1 MPNDTE
7 KQRSNSDQ
15 SKRGANFKG
24 KKLGNN
30 LALETAIQPDPES
43 KSNGWAKRRALIRA
57 VKDWKSHAESN
68 ESQVVIMEDGSEQ
81 PISDHIVP
89 LYKLNEEAKKGNLRA
104 IKIYY
109 DITESQK
116 SEVRN
121 VDENGNASHPCIVF
135 SKSEDELLK
144 ELMDPTIE
152 LSKSQTDSILVK
164 MIKSGVKLV

>member
-1 MPNDTE
+1 ME
-7 KQRSNSDQ
+7 KHRSNSDQ

-24 KKLGNN
+24 KKMGNN
-30 LALETAIQPDPES
+30 LSLETAIHPTNEQ
-43 KSNGWAKRRALIRA
+43 KSNGWSKRKALIKA
-57 VKDWKSHAESN
+57 VTAWKNYAENN
-68 ESQVVIMEDGSEQ
+68 ESTVITLDDGTEQ

-89 LYKLNEEAKKGNLRA
+89 LYELHKEAKKGNLRA

-116 SEVRN
+116 YEVRN
-121 VDENGNASHPCIVF
+121 VDENGNVSHPCILF
-135 SKSEDELLK
+135 SKSEDEILK
-144 ELMDPTIE
+144 DLMDPDSTIE